1 MKAIL
6 LVRVST
12 KVQDFDEQ
20 EKEIYRMAVKDGY
33 KPEDIISICEKE
45 SGIKLPE
52 EERAG
57 LNRTDRIRQYYKLCL
72 LLGSITY
79 RQKEEDK
86 F

>member
-45 SGIKLPE
+45 SGIKL
-52 EERAG
+52 
-57 LNRTDRIRQYYKLCL
+57 DRK
-72 LLGSITY
+72 SVV
-79 RQKEEDK
+79 
-86 F
+86 